1 MENEEEAYTQTFIC
15 CMAFLGIG
23 ILLFISAIIQ
33 TYLFS
38 KSSVN
43 LTTRVRSMTF
53 AALMRQECAWFDNED
68 HSSGALSARLTGDA
82 ASLQTVYLY
91 GLIICSI

>member
-1 MENEEEAYTQTFIC
+1 MENEEAAYTQTFIC

-82 ASLQTVYLY
+82 ASLQTVYLIE
-91 GLIICSI
+91 LIICSI